1 MPKEVTPP
9 QLLRGMKDIL
19 PADQPYWWWLF
30 DVLRQYTANYSFERI
45 ETPVLESTALFQRGV
60 GESTDLISKEM
71 YTFVDKSGDN
81 ISLRPEGTA
90 GVVRAYIEHGMLNM
104 PQPVKL
110 WYFGPYFRHDRPQA
124 GRYRQL
130 WQFGFEVLGGD
141 HPVIETQLILLARA
155 IYKSFGLETTLQ
167 INSIGDAST
176 RQQYVK
182 ALQAFFRPKKSE
194 LTEEQRLLL
203 QKNPLRLLDS
213 KDPKV
218 QELLVDAP
226 QIVDYLDEASRA
238 HFMQVLEYLDDLEVS
253 YVLNPR
259 LVRGLDYYNRT
270 VWEFWT
276 TDDATGASSLG
287 GGGRYDGLVEMLG
300 GRPTPAAGFAG
311 GADRLILK
319 LKELHA
325 QAPVT
330 NRPDIYLAQLGE
342 PARKKMLKLFEQLQA
357 AGLKVAETMTKDGLK
372 QQLEVANRLGAQ
384 YTLIIGQKEIMDG
397 TLLIRDMENG
407 IQEIVDYQKA
417 TVEISKRLQKSRQN
431 GTMPVVGAVKPER
444 PESYQEKG
452 DERLSE
458 GESMPP
464 EPSEPTDEPAE

>member
-1 MPKEVTPP
+1 MAKESSPP

-30 DVLRQYTANYSFERI
+30 DTIRPLAANHSFERI
-45 ETPVLESTALFQRGV
+45 ETPILEATSLFSRSV
-60 GESTDLISKEM
+60 GETTELVSKEM
-71 YTFVDKSGDN
+71 YSFVDKSGES

-90 GVVRAYIEHGMLNM
+90 GVARAYIEHGMLNM

-110 WYFGPYFRHDRPQA
+110 WYFGPFFRHDRPQA

-130 WQFGFEVLGGD
+130 WQFGFETMGGD
-141 HPVIETQLILLARA
+141 QPVIEAQLILLARA
-155 IYKSFGLETTLQ
+155 IYRSFGLDTTLQ

-194 LTEEQRLLL
+194 LNEEQRLLL

-213 KDPKV
+213 KDPHI
-218 QELLVDAP
+218 QELLADAP
-226 QIVDYLDEASRA
+226 QIVDYLDDASKQ
-238 HFMQVLEYLDDLEVS
+238 HFMHVLEYLDELEVT

-270 VWEFWT
+270 VWEFWMA
-276 TDDATGASSLG
+276 DDPTGQVSLG
-287 GGGRYDGLVEMLG
+287 GGGRYDGLIEQLG
-300 GRPTPAAGFAG
+300 GRPTPAAGYAG
-311 GADRLILK
+311 GIDRLILK
-319 LKELHA
+319 LKELHLPPPPA
-325 QAPVT
+325 I
-330 NRPDIYLAQLGE
+330 RPDVYLAQLGE
-342 PARKKMLKLFEQLQA
+342 PARKKMLKLFEQLQT
-357 AGLKVAETMTKDGLK
+357 AGFRVAETMTKDGLK
-372 QQLEVANRLGAQ
+372 QQLEVANKLGAQ

-417 TVEISKRLQKSRQN
+417 VNEITKRLAKSRQN
-431 GTMPVVGAVKPER
+431 GTTPVVGIVKPER
-444 PESYQEKG
+444 LESYSEKS
-452 DERLSE
+452 DEKLSE
-458 GESMPP
+458 GETLPT
-464 EPSEPTDEPAE
+464 EPSEDVSG